1 VLIQDY
7 HFALLPALIK
17 AQRPDART
25 AIFWHIPWPNYE
37 AFSICPWQEDLLR
50 GMLGADLIGFH
61 TQYYCNNFLE
71 TVERVV
77 EARIDW
83 EHFSVNRGP
92 HTTSVKPFPISVAP
106 TFVDDPPK
114 TSREELLAELGIS
127 AEFVGVGVERLDYT
141 KGIPERFLAIGRL
154 FERFPEYRE
163 RLVFVQLAAP
173 SRSTIRR
180 YQELEAEVETTVQ
193 MVNRTFQTRRWRP
206 IVYLKGHHEH
216 RDIWPFYRH
225 ADFCMVT
232 SLHDGMNLVAKE
244 FISVRDDEDGALI
257 LSQFAGAS
265 SELRDALLVNPYDI
279 DGVADAIRAA
289 VAMPPEERRARM
301 ARMRQTVREHNI
313 YRWAGLLL
321 NDLSRIPEEGTAT
334 LTATTPG
341 RASDEEAA

>member
-1 VLIQDY
+1 
-7 HFALLPALIK
+7 
-17 AQRPDART
+17 
-25 AIFWHIPWPNYE
+25 
-37 AFSICPWQEDLLR
+37 
-50 GMLGADLIGFH
+50 M
-61 TQYYCNNFLE
+61 
-71 TVERVV
+71 
-77 EARIDW
+77 
-83 EHFSVNRGP
+83 
-92 HTTSVKPFPISVAP
+92 
-106 TFVDDPPK
+106 

-127 AEFVGVGVERLDYT
+127 AELVGVGVERLDYT
-141 KGIPERFLAIGRL
+141 KGLPERFLAIGRL

-180 YQELEAEVETTVQ
+180 YQELEAEVEATVQ
-193 MVNRTFQTRRWRP
+193 AVNRTFQTRRWRP

-289 VAMPPEERRARM
+289 VAMTPEERRARM